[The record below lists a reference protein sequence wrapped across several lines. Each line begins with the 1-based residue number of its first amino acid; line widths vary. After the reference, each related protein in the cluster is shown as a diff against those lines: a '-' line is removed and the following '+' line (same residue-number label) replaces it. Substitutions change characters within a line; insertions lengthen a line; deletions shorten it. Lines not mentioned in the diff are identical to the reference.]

1 MGTYKSV
8 YKFNKDLY
16 IDTVQALITILAT
29 SAAKQ
34 DTLSGFSGIANLAE
48 IYYDRTDNTDATVDI
63 KVKDSSTW
71 TILAELPYTRIKMK
85 SNTKF
90 LKHFKPN
97 ELIIDEDLGTSI
109 ENMDIKLVSELYNT
123 KDYYPSVAFSE
134 VRYAIVNENGGKPIT
149 DITHNVE
156 LESYPGI
163 YIERKVERNILIDK
177 VRKSGN
183 IYIEKVAM
191 TYFKITTKLYYN
203 GTDEDII
210 SIETLLFDDNYNNLS
225 LTNKKILGIGK

>member
-48 IYYDRTDNTDATVDI
+48 LYYNRTDNTEATINI
-63 KVKDSSTW
+63 KIKDNSTW
-71 TILAELPYTRIKMK
+71 TVLAELPYTRIKMK

-90 LKHFKPN
+90 LKHFKPD
-97 ELIIDEDLGTSI
+97 ELVIDDDLGTSI
-109 ENMDIKLVSELYNT
+109 ENMDIKLASELYDT
-123 KDYYPSVAFSE
+123 KDYYPSVAFSDI
-134 VRYAIVNENGGKPIT
+134 RYAIMNENDGKPII

-163 YIERKVERNILIDK
+163 YIERKVERNVLVDK
-177 VRKSGN
+177 IRKSGN

-191 TYFKITTKLYYN
+191 TYFKITTKLYYS
-203 GTDEDII
+203 GTDESII
-210 SIETLLFDDNYNNLS
+210 SMETLLFDDNYNNLS
-225 LTNKKILGIGK
+225 LVNKKLLGIEK